1 MSLTDTRQQRRAR
14 ERAERKKSKRNRL
27 PILAGLGAFAL
38 AGSASAATFTVTNLN
53 DSGAGSLRDA
63 VTQANSTG
71 GADTINFQSGL
82 TGTITLTTGEIP
94 IIDSVTINGPGRNVI
109 TISGNNASRIFNI
122 NDGMGA
128 TIISANINNL
138 TLTSG
143 NTAGSGGAIN
153 SYGESLSLD
162 NVVISGSSTGGN
174 GGGIYWTGYGATNP
188 TLSITNST
196 ISGNSAIVNAESG
209 DGGGLDALYAY
220 ASVTLSNDTFTNN
233 IAGRNGG
240 GANVQMGSGAT
251 LNVLNDVITNNTGG
265 NTAALSGNGGG
276 LRVRGSGGANVVVA
290 DSVISGNLADK
301 NDTAPA
307 GPDVSKGYGG
317 GLYFYGDH
325 FATVRRTTISGNTA
339 WNGGGVYTR
348 NNQVTFENVTI
359 ANNAAQSAVTPGL
372 GGGVS
377 IVDSP
382 TSAQFNETTITNN
395 TAQSGGGGINGN
407 AGTTATL
414 YNSIVAN
421 NTGGPN
427 PDINSAGTV
436 NATYTLIKTPGT
448 TTIGGGTGNI
458 TGSDPNL
465 GALADNGS
473 TVLAGDPSG
482 TQLHPQTKAQSTN
495 SPVVDAGDPAFVGP
509 PTSDERGAARIQNG
523 RVDMGAVEIPPP
535 TISIVAPAA
544 TNEGNSGTTPFVFT
558 VTLSS
563 ASTNTVTVAYMT
575 VDGTATSTAGA
586 PGNPDYTAQSGTV
599 TFTPGQTSKTITV
612 NVNGDVVFEPNE
624 TFSVTLS
631 SPTNATIATPTGTT
645 TILNDDNQPS
655 ISINSP
661 SQPEGN
667 AGTSL
672 MPFTVSLSAAS
683 TQTITVNYA
692 TADGTATAPSD
703 YVATSGMLTFTPGQT
718 TQTINVTING
728 DTTNEPNETF
738 NVNLSSPTNAT
749 ISNTMG
755 TGTIQNDDAVPTVSI
770 GNVSQN
776 EGNSGTTPFD
786 FTATLSQASAQVVT
800 VNYATANGTATAPS
814 DYTATSG
821 TLTFNSG
828 TTTQTITVNVNG
840 DTTFEPDETFTVN
853 LSSPSNATISA
864 ATGNGTIVND
874 DPGNADVGI
883 VKTGPTS
890 GFVGQNGTFN
900 LAISNSGPNT
910 ASNVVVTDTLPAGMQ
925 LVSATP
931 SQGTCGAT
939 TTVTCNLGAMNNGGT
954 ATVTLNVLFTS
965 SGTSSNSASVTAAP
979 QPDTN
984 PANNASTAAPTTIA
998 PVSNA
1003 PALSETMLMLLSGV
1017 LAALGAWI
1025 IGKKS

>member
-1 MSLTDTRQQRRAR
+1 M
-14 ERAERKKSKRNRL
+14 
-27 PILAGLGAFAL
+27 
-38 AGSASAATFTVTNLN
+38 
-53 DSGAGSLRDA
+53 
-63 VTQANSTG
+63 
-71 GADTINFQSGL
+71 
-82 TGTITLTTGEIP
+82 
-94 IIDSVTINGPGRNVI
+94 
-109 TISGNNASRIFNI
+109 
-122 NDGMGA
+122 
-128 TIISANINNL
+128 
-138 TLTSG
+138 
-143 NTAGSGGAIN
+143 
-153 SYGESLSLD
+153 
-162 NVVISGSSTGGN
+162 
-174 GGGIYWTGYGATNP
+174 
-188 TLSITNST
+188 
-196 ISGNSAIVNAESG
+196 
-209 DGGGLDALYAY
+209 
-220 ASVTLSNDTFTNN
+220 
-233 IAGRNGG
+233 
-240 GANVQMGSGAT
+240 
-251 LNVLNDVITNNTGG
+251 
-265 NTAALSGNGGG
+265 
-276 LRVRGSGGANVVVA
+276 
-290 DSVISGNLADK
+290 
-301 NDTAPA
+301 
-307 GPDVSKGYGG
+307 
-317 GLYFYGDH
+317 
-325 FATVRRTTISGNTA
+325 
-339 WNGGGVYTR
+339 
-348 NNQVTFENVTI
+348 
-359 ANNAAQSAVTPGL
+359 
-372 GGGVS
+372 
-377 IVDSP
+377 
-382 TSAQFNETTITNN
+382 
-395 TAQSGGGGINGN
+395 
-407 AGTTATL
+407 
-414 YNSIVAN
+414 
-421 NTGGPN
+421 
-427 PDINSAGTV
+427 
-436 NATYTLIKTPGT
+436 
-448 TTIGGGTGNI
+448 
-458 TGSDPNL
+458 
-465 GALADNGS
+465 
-473 TVLAGDPSG
+473 
-482 TQLHPQTKAQSTN
+482 
-495 SPVVDAGDPAFVGP
+495 
-509 PTSDERGAARIQNG
+509 
-523 RVDMGAVEIPPP
+523 
-535 TISIVAPAA
+535 
-544 TNEGNSGTTPFVFT
+544 
-558 VTLSS
+558 
-563 ASTNTVTVAYMT
+563 
-575 VDGTATSTAGA
+575 
-586 PGNPDYTAQSGTV
+586 
-599 TFTPGQTSKTITV
+599 

-645 TILNDDNQPS
+645 TILNDDSQPS

-749 ISNTMG
+749 ISNRMG

-776 EGNSGTTPFD
+776 EGNSGTTPFV
-786 FTATLSQASAQVVT
+786 FTVTLSQASGQVVT
-800 VNYATANGTATAPS
+800 VNYATANGTATSPSDYVAASGTVTFNPGTTTQTVTINVVGDTTNEPNETFTVNLSSPTNTTISGGTGTGTILNDDAAPTLSINNVSQNEGNSGTTPFTFTVTLSGSTAQTVTVNYATADGTATAPS